1 MIKHLIL
8 LKTKNDGYQRGLVS
22 MICKLFYKK
31 TSATLA
37 NTFVDSGIK
46 NKNIF
51 KKKLAEDLQKP
62 IIRKIESRKVNSPF
76 IDNICG
82 ADLADMQLIS
92 KFNIGIPFLLC
103 IIDIF
108 SKYAWFILLK
118 DKKKYYN

>member
-1 MIKHLIL
+1 MVLKIK
-8 LKTKNDGYQRGLVS
+8 
-22 MICKLFYKK
+22 ICL
-31 TSATLA
+31 
-37 NTFVDSGIK
+37 
-46 NKNIF
+46 
-51 KKKLAEDLQKP
+51 KKLAEELQKP